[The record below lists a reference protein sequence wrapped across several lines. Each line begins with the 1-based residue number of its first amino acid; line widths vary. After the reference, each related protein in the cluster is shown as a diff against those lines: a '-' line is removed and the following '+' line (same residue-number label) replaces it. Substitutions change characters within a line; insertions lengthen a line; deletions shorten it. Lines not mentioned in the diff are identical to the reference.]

1 MSLNQHKYLHSTGH
15 TVGLINCKLHSNYL
29 ICGAAYFTS
38 GLPNN
43 ILLYSLS
50 GEKICLI
57 AVPEAIR
64 KAPTFTR
71 LLSEQTDI
79 RIEYA
84 EPLGNP

>member
-1 MSLNQHKYLHSTGH
+1 VSLKQHKYLHSNGH
-15 TVGLINCKLHSNYL
+15 TVVLINCKLYPDHL

-38 GLPNN
+38 GLPKNMP
-43 ILLYSLS
+43 ICSLS

-57 AVPEAIR
+57 VVPETIR
-64 KAPTFTR
+64 KNPTFTR
-71 LLSEQTDI
+71 LLSPQDDI